1 MGEQL
6 ESGKKKL
13 ELHIGPVRTRVFAGS
28 VAGTPR
34 EAQSSG
40 RPPQGIFPPS
50 AREKPFRISRVLGR
64 EYFTREGVKTMKY
77 EKPEVHVMTGAV
89 KAIEGGKAGL
99 AIDGVESNTPSAYEA
114 DE

>member
-6 ESGKKKL
+6 ESGKKKFKL
-13 ELHIGPVRTRVFAGS
+13 RIDPIRARVFAGS
-28 VAGTPR
+28 VAGIPQ

-40 RPPQGIFPPS
+40 RPPRGIFPPGT
-50 AREKPFRISRVLGR
+50 REKPFRISRVLDR

-77 EKPEVHVMTGAV
+77 EKAEVHVLTEAV